1 MEESN
6 SHVVFC
12 HNKWRSFMCLDFCLR
27 MLADVLADG
36 MLKPKNEL
44 RKSQGLGSVL
54 RWPHDAGG
62 MLIFKN
68 ELKLVKTQ
76 E

>member
-1 MEESN
+1 
-6 SHVVFC
+6 
-12 HNKWRSFMCLDFCLR
+12 

-54 RWPHDAGG
+54 RWPHDADG

-68 ELKLVKTQ
+68 ELKHVKTQ